1 MKQTSPEDRLDLRRT
16 VKEHVDVNDAAEQAK
31 SGTPR
36 RPWTLL
42 LFLLVGRHPQRT
54 LLRVIVLAVV
64 CVVLFRYL
72 IPPVYVQG
80 ISMEPTYRDRT
91 LHFSNSLK
99 YTRQEPRR
107 GDVVV
112 IQMAGRRVMFLKR
125 ILGLPGDT
133 IEFRRGA
140 LIVNGETVDEPYIE
154 YGGFWTMGPVL
165 LGEAEYFVA
174 GDNRSMDRDS
184 HMHGIVDRSRI
195 AGGVIF

>member
-1 MKQTSPEDRLDLRRT
+1 MN
-16 VKEHVDVNDAAEQAK
+16 DVSEQAK
-31 SGTPR
+31 SEARR

-54 LLRVIVLAVV
+54 LLRVLVLALV
-64 CVVLFRYL
+64 CVVVFRYL

-80 ISMEPTYRDRT
+80 VSMEPTYRDST
-91 LHFSNSLK
+91 LHFASTLT
-99 YTRQEPRR
+99 YARQEPRR

-125 ILGLPGDT
+125 ILALPGDT
-133 IEFRRGA
+133 IEFQRGT
-140 LIVNGETVDEPYIE
+140 LIVNGEKVDEPYIQ
-154 YGGFWTMGPVL
+154 YGGFWTMAPVT
-165 LGEAEYFVA
+165 LGDQEYFVA

-184 HMHGIVDRSRI
+184 HMHGIVDRARI